1 MQPDYTILYVD
12 QLDTSARLYAGLL
25 GKPAIDANPTFALF
39 AFDNGRM
46 LGLWARAGVKPAP
59 TALDA
64 AANNELAFRL
74 DSEAAV
80 DEAHAAWRDRGL
92 AILQA
97 PVHLDF
103 GYTFLAA
110 EPDGHRL
117 RVFARSAS

>member
-12 QLDTSARLYAGLL
+12 QLDASARLYADLL
-25 GKPAIDANPTFALF
+25 GKQAIDANPTFALF

-46 LGLWARAGVKPAP
+46 LGLWARSGVKPAP
-59 TALDA
+59 A
-64 AANNELAFRL
+64 APSAGANSELAFRL
-74 DSEAAV
+74 GREAEV
-80 DEAHAAWRDRGL
+80 DALHAAWRERGL

-110 EPDGHRL
+110 DPDGHLL
-117 RVFARSAS
+117 RVFARSE